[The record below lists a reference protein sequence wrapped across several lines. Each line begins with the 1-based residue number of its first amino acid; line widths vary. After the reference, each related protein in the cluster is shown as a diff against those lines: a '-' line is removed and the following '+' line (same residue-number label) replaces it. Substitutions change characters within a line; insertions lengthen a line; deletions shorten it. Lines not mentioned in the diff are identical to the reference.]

1 MRPVIALFRA
11 TIHLSLVQSV
21 LESLLLLGMIGDVE
35 QSKAVNICLV
45 LNGKLSEGFKPDFV
59 FKKKT
64 SEELRKLPYTTLL
77 ESVV

>member
-45 LNGKLSEGFKPDFV
+45 LNGKLSEGSKPDL
-59 FKKKT
+59 KKNQK
-64 SEELRKLPYTTLL
+64 KC
-77 ESVV
+77 ESCLTQLYWKV

>member
-1 MRPVIALFRA
+1 MRPVIALFA

-21 LESLLLLGMIGDVE
+21 LESLLLLGMIGDME

-45 LNGKLSEGFKPDFV
+45 SNGKLSEGFKPDFV

-64 SEELRKLPYTTLL
+64 SEELRKLPYTIVGKCL
-77 ESVV
+77 V